1 MYPRYVWKEPN
12 EKRFS
17 IGKAF
22 LALKTINTIRG
33 ATGIGAVAVGV
44 ALMTTV
50 GAPVTV
56 LLIGGILLVGGSI
69 IIIKGLRDLK
79 DYRDDPYVD
88 GGGF

>member
-1 MYPRYVWKEPN
+1 
-12 EKRFS
+12 
-17 IGKAF
+17 
-22 LALKTINTIRG
+22 
-33 ATGIGAVAVGV
+33 
-44 ALMTTV
+44 MTTV